1 MQDLKIS
8 NVKINPKVYTEQ
20 NVKILIK
27 VKIQPY
33 TAWLKSLTSPGLVGP
48 FYFII
53 STFMFVY
60 ILNIE

>member
-8 NVKINPKVYTEQ
+8 NVKINPKIYTEQ

-33 TAWLKSLTSPGLVGP
+33 TA
-48 FYFII
+48 
-53 STFMFVY
+53 
-60 ILNIE
+60 